1 MNAGMGVWLA
11 AVPWAGFLGL
21 VLEISLKAAV
31 VCAFAGTAALSMRRS
46 SAHARSMVWV
56 FTLAV
61 LLVLPL
67 SHLVSPLWNLPVI
80 PTVESWFARGAGGG
94 APVAL
99 SDKALDAQDALG
111 SAASGT
117 AAGAGGAA
125 GLAEGWQA
133 WAFLVWAAGTALSLL
148 WLFARTA
155 LGGRILGRCEAVDGE
170 WNELVRETSA
180 GLGLT
185 RRVRLYESDE
195 IGTAVTVGAIN
206 PAIVVPAGSSEW
218 PAERRRYIL
227 SHELAHVKR
236 WDGLIEVLVLV
247 AQSIYWFNPLVWL
260 VVRSLRVERERDC
273 DDAVLNAGA
282 RPSDYAMFLMDIA
295 ADLGASRRPVWQLST
310 LSQGSNLKERIMCIL
325 DPKIDRN
332 RGKRRAGI
340 VTCLLLGSII
350 IPLSISGIW
359 QTQAQ
364 EQETKSEKAKK
375 EQAKAKEAELKA
387 KQAELQAK
395 QSELQ
400 TKEEELKAQQTDLES
415 KKVMLKKKAMENMT
429 DEEKAKLKEEMAL
442 KEKMSK
448 MSPEERIRFTWQKI
462 STQDKSAA
470 VLVHDTILKKGP
482 EAGIKAAMTLKE
494 SDDGNY
500 YFKEG
505 EFNTLG
511 YLFLFDNKVD
521 EALAAFKLNVKMYPE
536 SWNVYDSLGEGLIAA
551 GKYDDAKKY
560 YEKSIELNADNENGK
575 NMLAKIEEHEKTGEP
590 IATTK

>member
-1 MNAGMGVWLA
+1 MNAGMGAWLA

-21 VLEISLKAAV
+21 VLEISLKAAA
-31 VCAFAGTAALSMRRS
+31 VCAFAGTAILLMRRS

-67 SHLVSPLWNLPVI
+67 AQLVSPLWNLPVI
-80 PTVESWFARGAGGG
+80 PSVESWFTRGAETG
-94 APVAL
+94 APAVL
-99 SDKALDAQDALG
+99 SDKALEAQEALG
-111 SAASGT
+111 AAANSSAARGVGASGF
-117 AAGAGGAA
+117 AD
-125 GLAEGWQA
+125 GWQA

-148 WLFARTA
+148 WLLARTA
-155 LGGRILGRCEAVDGE
+155 LGGRILGRCEAVDGK
-170 WNELVRETSA
+170 WSELVQETSA

-185 RRVRLYESDE
+185 RRVRLYESCE

-218 PAERRRYIL
+218 PADRRRYIL

-340 VTCLLLGSII
+340 VTCSAPSLSRSPYPASGRRRRRSRRRRATRRRRNR
-350 IPLSISGIW
+350 PRPKKRSSRRNRSISSRRRLCSRRRAW
-359 QTQAQ
+359 
-364 EQETKSEKAKK
+364 
-375 EQAKAKEAELKA
+375 
-387 KQAELQAK
+387 
-395 QSELQ
+395 
-400 TKEEELKAQQTDLES
+400 
-415 KKVMLKKKAMENMT
+415 
-429 DEEKAKLKEEMAL
+429 
-442 KEKMSK
+442 
-448 MSPEERIRFTWQKI
+448 RI
-462 STQDKSAA
+462 
-470 VLVHDTILKKGP
+470 
-482 EAGIKAAMTLKE
+482 
-494 SDDGNY
+494 
-500 YFKEG
+500 
-505 EFNTLG
+505 
-511 YLFLFDNKVD
+511 
-521 EALAAFKLNVKMYPE
+521 
-536 SWNVYDSLGEGLIAA
+536 
-551 GKYDDAKKY
+551 
-560 YEKSIELNADNENGK
+560 
-575 NMLAKIEEHEKTGEP
+575 
-590 IATTK
+590 